1 MMVAQGLHYSC
12 HGWHYL
18 FGDIQMKTFKA
29 LACCI
34 AVMGLL
40 PACSDER
47 AQIIKGTYEESV
59 NVAEQYIDQAVEAW
73 RE

>member
-1 MMVAQGLHYSC
+1 
-12 HGWHYL
+12 
-18 FGDIQMKTFKA
+18 MKTFKA

-59 NVAEQYIDQAVEAW
+59 NVAEQYMDQAVEAW